1 MLQLDS
7 SSPQSAINNSHN
19 NTPRQQAN
27 STKPP
32 TTTNHKTKKTRPIKT
47 DRCKT
52 NCTNKHE
59 SISSF
64 VRDETADKWY
74 RNSPDASNPSN
85 ANAATVVL
93 HWGKTTTAND
103 HTRRSS
109 LCCPP
114 PSTTECVLL
123 IQSSSNELS
132 VSFRLLRSLSS
143 MNTGFTASY

>member
-7 SSPQSAINNSHN
+7 SSPQSAINNYRN

-32 TTTNHKTKKTRPIKT
+32 TTTTTTTNHKTKKTAPIKT
-47 DRCKT
+47 DRCKK

-64 VRDETADKWY
+64 VRNESADKWF

-93 HWGKTTTAND
+93 HYHDN
-103 HTRRSS
+103 S
-109 LCCPP
+109 
-114 PSTTECVLL
+114 
-123 IQSSSNELS
+123 
-132 VSFRLLRSLSS
+132 
-143 MNTGFTASY
+143 